1 VEEGAEFN
9 SALFF
14 SLLSLPFLDSF
25 SYLHA
30 SPSSRFSTNSQTF
43 MSGSFN
49 FFFHIVA
56 VGLLFV
62 VVVGGWLLHRK
73 IVHEKDMHLKLYVS
87 TSGRVIGLLSPFV
100 TLLLLVTGIGNIYN
114 RYLGSDLH
122 WYSEGWLVAK
132 IIFFAIAVVNGAVF
146 GAMLARKRTALL
158 QSIDQ
163 QVAPANA
170 DTLLKDF
177 NRQFSWHYVVQFLL
191 LALII
196 LLSTFGS
203 GKHPGA
209 F

>member
-1 VEEGAEFN
+1 
-9 SALFF
+9 
-14 SLLSLPFLDSF
+14 
-25 SYLHA
+25 
-30 SPSSRFSTNSQTF
+30 

-73 IVHEKDMHLKLYVS
+73 IVHEKDMHLKLYAS

>member
-1 VEEGAEFN
+1 
-9 SALFF
+9 
-14 SLLSLPFLDSF
+14 
-25 SYLHA
+25 
-30 SPSSRFSTNSQTF
+30 